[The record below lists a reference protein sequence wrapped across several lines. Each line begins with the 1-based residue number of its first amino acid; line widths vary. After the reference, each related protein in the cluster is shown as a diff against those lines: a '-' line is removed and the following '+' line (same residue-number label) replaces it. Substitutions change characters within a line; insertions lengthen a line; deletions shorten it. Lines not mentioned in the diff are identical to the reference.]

1 VDAASFT
8 EGELESVF
16 SLFSSAA
23 PVVERPER
31 DPNPLNSG
39 TASLSGVAG
48 LSDGVRFWNESDC
61 ASSFSGMVG
70 LSDGARFENE
80 RGWTSSLSGVVGLSN
95 GARFENESG

>member
-23 PVVERPER
+23 LVAGRPER

-48 LSDGVRFWNESDC
+48 LSDGVRFGNDSDC
-61 ASSFSGMVG
+61 TSSLRGVIG
-70 LSDGARFENE
+70 LSVGAIFDIES
-80 RGWTSSLSGVVGLSN
+80 GLTSSLSGVAGLSN
-95 GARFENESG
+95 GARFANESG